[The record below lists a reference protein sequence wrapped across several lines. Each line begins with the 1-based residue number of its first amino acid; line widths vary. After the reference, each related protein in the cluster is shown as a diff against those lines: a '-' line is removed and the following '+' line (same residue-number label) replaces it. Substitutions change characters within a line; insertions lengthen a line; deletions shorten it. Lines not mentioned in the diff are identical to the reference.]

1 MIDGA
6 LCDCIDDANA
16 IQIISA
22 LDAYEQRTDNGS
34 IPFDIALSTFAAISF
49 LSFV

>member
-1 MIDGA
+1 MIDGV

-16 IQIISA
+16 IQIISV

-34 IPFDIALSTFAAISF
+34 MPFDIAHSHDFIVLRFKYF
-49 LSFV
+49 